1 MVRNQFDYVCKRAL
15 KAEKIDYLRH
25 MNYRRKHEIMFSELS
40 ETELNKLTMVDEY
53 SIDSRWFQV
62 RGYDIEV
69 KDSLIVEA
77 LETLTERKREVVLMS
92 YFLEMSDAEIAR
104 KMKLVRS
111 TVNEHRKR
119 SLEIL
124 KDVMEE
130 KADESEM

>member
-1 MVRNQFDYVCKRAL
+1 MVRNQFEYVGKRSL

-104 KMKLVRS
+104 KMNLVRS
-111 TVNEHRKR
+111 TICEHRKR
-119 SLEIL
+119 SLNLMKEVL
-124 KDVMEE
+124 EE
-130 KADESEM
+130 RKSDEK

>member
-1 MVRNQFDYVCKRAL
+1 MVRNQFDYVCKTAL

-104 KMKLVRS
+104 KMNLVRS
-111 TVNEHRKR
+111 TICEHRKR
-119 SLEIL
+119 SLNLMKEVL
-124 KDVMEE
+124 EE
-130 KADESEM
+130 RKSDEK

>member
-1 MVRNQFDYVCKRAL
+1 MVRNQFDYVSKRAL

-104 KMKLVRS
+104 KMNLVRS
-111 TVNEHRKR
+111 TICEHLKR
-119 SLEIL
+119 SLNLMKEVL
-124 KDVMEE
+124 EE
-130 KADESEM
+130 RKSDEK

>member
-1 MVRNQFDYVCKRAL
+1 
-15 KAEKIDYLRH
+15 

-104 KMKLVRS
+104 KMNLVRS
-111 TVNEHRKR
+111 TICEHRKR
-119 SLEIL
+119 SLNLMKEVL
-124 KDVMEE
+124 EE
-130 KADESEM
+130 RKSDEK

>member
-1 MVRNQFDYVCKRAL
+1 MVRNQFDYVCKRSL

-104 KMKLVRS
+104 KMNLVRS
-111 TVNEHRKR
+111 TICEHRKR
-119 SLEIL
+119 SLNLMKEVL
-124 KDVMEE
+124 EE
-130 KADESEM
+130 RKSDEK

>member
-15 KAEKIDYLRH
+15 KAEKIDYLRN

-92 YFLEMSDAEIAR
+92 YFLEMSDAEIGR
-104 KMKLVRS
+104 QMNLVRS
-111 TVNEHRKR
+111 TICAHRKR
-119 SLEIL
+119 SLNLMKEVL
-124 KDVMEE
+124 EE
-130 KADESEM
+130 RKSDEK